1 MDPQMIAAYVPPVWE
16 YTYAGGSRSAGGG
29 PFYRSNGK
37 HAFPQLQGKQLMFD
51 WSRKWL
57 KYGTIVNGTF
67 ESDTVADVRAQK
79 RQFRIPAKRLA
90 DIKTFDLLTAT
101 SPISMEIG
109 PDGCVYVAEFA
120 GFWKAAEGANVS
132 RYCWVRES
140 GVEGTTSVPAATSNG
155 GAR

>member
-1 MDPQMIAAYVPPVWE
+1 
-16 YTYAGGSRSAGGG
+16 
-29 PFYRSNGK
+29 
-37 HAFPQLQGKQLMFD
+37 MFD

-67 ESDTVADVRAQK
+67 ESDTVSDVRAQK
-79 RQFRIPAKRLA
+79 RQFRIPGKRLA
-90 DIKTFDLLTAT
+90 DIKTFDMLTTT

-140 GVEGTTSVPAATSNG
+140 VAEDTKTSSPAATGSG